1 MEKNM
6 VVKSNKLITAIQNLT
21 LSETRLVQLAIVDA
35 RESGKGLHADK
46 PLRIDALRYAE
57 AFGTTRQN
65 AYMRLKEAEEAL
77 FNRRFTFID
86 IKDGRPVKS
95 RWVQRVKYFDDVG
108 AIEVVFTYD
117 VVNEITRIDGYEQFF
132 TSYLLEQT
140 AELNSVYSIRL
151 YELLIQWRSI
161 GKTPAFEINQ
171 FREQLGVGVNEY
183 PRMNNFKARVL
194 DLAVNEINK
203 HTDILVGYEQ
213 QKAGRTVTG
222 FTFTLM
228 QKKQSKDVTP
238 KPKKSEP
245 KPKTIKK
252 EEQLDWM
259 TSDILDRFIS
269 LSPSQQ
275 QAILDQV
282 EPTLKGATQVR
293 FKVARAGS
301 IKQLVTEF
309 SLDINDAIMRS
320 ASNGR

>member
-1 MEKNM
+1 MKKNI
-6 VVKSNKLITAIQNLT
+6 VVKSNRLVTAIQNLS
-21 LSETRLVQLAIVDA
+21 LFEARVIQLAIVDA
-35 RESGKGLHADK
+35 RESGKGLTIDK

-57 AFGTTRQN
+57 VFGTTRQN

-86 IKDGRPVKS
+86 IKDGNPVKS
-95 RWVQRVKYFDDVG
+95 RWVQRVKYFDDAG
-108 AIEVVFTYD
+108 AIEIIFTYD
-117 VVNEITRIDGYEQFF
+117 VVNEITRINGFEQFF

-161 GKTPAFEINQ
+161 GKTPTFEINQ
-171 FREQLGVGVNEY
+171 FREQLGIGVNEY
-183 PRMNNFKARVL
+183 SQMNNFKARVL
-194 DLAVNEINK
+194 NLAVNEINK

-213 QKAGRTVTG
+213 HKAGRTVIG

-228 QKKQSKDVTP
+228 QKKQPKDVTP
-238 KPKKSEP
+238 KPKKSDP
-245 KPKTIKK
+245 KPNKIKQ

-259 TSDILDRFIS
+259 TSDILDRFSS
-269 LSPSQQ
+269 LSLSQQ

-282 EPTLKGATQVR
+282 EPTLKGANQAR

-309 SLDINDAIMRS
+309 SMDINDALMRS
-320 ASNGR
+320 ASNNR

>member
-1 MEKNM
+1 MNHRI

-21 LSETRLVQLAIVDA
+21 LAETRLIQLAIVDA
-35 RESGKGLHADK
+35 RESGRGLHIDK

-65 AYMRLKEAEEAL
+65 AYMRLREAEDTL

-95 RWVQRVKYFDDVG
+95 RWVQQVKYFDDIG
-108 AIEVVFTYD
+108 AIEIIFTHAVVS
-117 VVNEITRIDGYEQFF
+117 EITRIDGFEQFF

-161 GKTPAFEINQ
+161 GKTPVFEINQ
-171 FREQLGVGVNEY
+171 FREQLGLGVNEY

-213 QKAGRTVTG
+213 VKAGRVISG

-228 QKKQSKDVTP
+228 QKKQPKTDATP
-238 KPKKSEP
+238 KQKPTKNTDETDIDALLKNDDWVSEHAR
-245 KPKTIKK
+245 TG
-252 EEQLDWM
+252 ESWEH
-259 TSDILDRFIS
+259 
-269 LSPSQQ
+269 
-275 QAILDQV
+275 
-282 EPTLKGATQVR
+282 
-293 FKVARAGS
+293 ARARLRLEAATG
-301 IKQLVTEF
+301 KF
-309 SLDINDAIMRS
+309 SLAPTN
-320 ASNGR
+320 